1 MDKND
6 VNNALDEIIRLKE
19 NMSRNMDGMKC
30 PVCKIVQGKENFGF
44 TKYYCKH
51 MTEIVDTKVESQ
63 MCDADHES
71 KDDKNVE
78 GVE

>member
-1 MDKND
+1 
-6 VNNALDEIIRLKE
+6 
-19 NMSRNMDGMKC
+19 MKC

-63 MCDADHES
+63 MCDALHE
-71 KDDKNVE
+71 KGEVAE
-78 GVE
+78 